1 MAPMGLAV
9 EVEERGG
16 PPRSGTEAAGADFSS
31 WPTSDEE
38 IDPNPHRPKGFGPNG
53 TVFVVA
59 PHSQ

>member
-16 PPRSGTEAAGADFSS
+16 IDAFSS
-31 WPTSDEE
+31 RPTSDKE